1 MPGNAQ
7 QSPYTRKTD
16 IPGHPII
23 SATLHRDTLD
33 RVVHIIELLQQLDL
47 SEGLTPTARAG
58 LYWIHAL
65 LGESVKYVSDALRET
80 DQRPSE

>member
-7 QSPYTRKTD
+7 QPPYAPTVD
-16 IPGHPII
+16 IPEHPII

-47 SEGLTPTARAG
+47 SEGLTPASRAG
-58 LYWIHAL
+58 LYWIHGMLA
-65 LGESVKYVSDALRET
+65 ESVKYVSDALREPCPRS
-80 DQRPSE
+80 DD